1 MSAPIVPVPVE
12 PDEWQTSGPKK
23 NKKGKG
29 QSDRRRDGQ
38 RERGSDKGREGD
50 KEARK
55 EGRKEG
61 GR

>member
-50 KEARK
+50 KE
-55 EGRKEG
+55 GRKKG
-61 GR
+61 Y